1 MPEGVGYGGGSHRK
15 KKMKKGSSHGTSHK
29 MSTSHRLQE
38 IRKRGRKHKK
48 E

>member
-1 MPEGVGYGGGSHRK
+1 MPKDVGYGGGSHPK
-15 KKMKKGSSHGTSHK
+15 KAKKASSHK
-29 MSTSHRLQE
+29 MSTSHRLKE

>member
-1 MPEGVGYGGGSHRK
+1 MPKGIGYGGGSHPK
-15 KKMKKGSSHGTSHK
+15 KKKGSSHGTSHK

>member
-1 MPEGVGYGGGSHRK
+1 MPKDVGYGGGSHRK
-15 KKMKKGSSHGTSHK
+15 KAKKAGSSHGSSHT
-29 MSTSHRLQE
+29 MSTEHRLKE